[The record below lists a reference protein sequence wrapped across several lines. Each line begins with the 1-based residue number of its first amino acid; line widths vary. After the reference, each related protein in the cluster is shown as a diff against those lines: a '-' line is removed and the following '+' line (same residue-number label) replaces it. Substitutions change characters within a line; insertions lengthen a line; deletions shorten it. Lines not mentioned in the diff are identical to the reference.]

1 VHFNKDKPE
10 NHNLLL
16 TNLRSNIIK
25 VLNDNNKWEAT
36 DLQEVI
42 DYLID
47 KSTDIINNKYNE
59 IKQNINYNKYET
71 EPDKCFK

>member
-25 VLNDNNKWEAT
+25 VLNDNNKWKAT

-47 KSTDIINNKYNE
+47 KSTDIINNKYN
-59 IKQNINYNKYET
+59 KYKT
-71 EPDKCFK
+71 GPDKCFKCAKV